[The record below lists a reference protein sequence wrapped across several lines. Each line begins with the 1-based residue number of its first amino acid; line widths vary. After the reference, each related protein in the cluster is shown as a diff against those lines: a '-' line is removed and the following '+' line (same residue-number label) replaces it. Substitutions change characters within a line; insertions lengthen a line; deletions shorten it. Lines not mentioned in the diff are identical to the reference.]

1 MKMTG
6 KQESQYSYQTKT
18 DFKMKAMKKDKE
30 GQYLMIKDQFK
41 IQIIYSSIY
50 MPLI

>member
-41 IQIIYSSIY
+41 MILHLPIY
-50 MPLI
+50 MTLI